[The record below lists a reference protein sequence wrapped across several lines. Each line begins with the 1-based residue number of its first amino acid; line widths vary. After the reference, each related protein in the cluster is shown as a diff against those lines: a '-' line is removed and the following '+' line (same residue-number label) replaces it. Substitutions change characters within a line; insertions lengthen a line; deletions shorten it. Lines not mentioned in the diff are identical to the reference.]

1 MKSKMSGECK
11 DGTCGNVECEACQF
25 YQDEGAQIAKIM
37 KLFQTNPTNV
47 ELFHAAGIILHNGKP
62 PGLHKCSR
70 CWCRKDSSHFG
81 YYSCRVDKN
90 GYLMRSNALCFDCRK
105 VTNKERKD
113 TLDKAKKAGK
123 IPPKP
128 KPGDICSNCVRPW
141 GTPENPRNWH
151 RDHDAIRN
159 EFRRWLCGDCNMA
172 LHDHRHGKS

>member
-1 MKSKMSGECK
+1 MSGECK
-11 DGTCGNVECEACQF
+11 DGTCGNVDCEACQF
-25 YQDEGAQIAKIM
+25 NEGVQIAKIM
-37 KLFQTNPTNV
+37 ELFQKNPTNV
-47 ELFHAAGIILHNGKP
+47 KLLQAKGIILHNGKP

-70 CWCRKDSSHFG
+70 CCGMKDSSHFG

-105 VTNKERKD
+105 ETDKERKD
-113 TLDKAKKAGK
+113 TLDNAKKAGK

-128 KPGDICSNCVRPW
+128 NPGDICSNCHRSW

-151 RDHDAIRN
+151 RDHDAIKN